1 MTVAEAGSEARPSIQ
16 VTGLPGGVCEVERN
30 VLLGRLQKAAR
41 DFLDGTE
48 TRELAISLTTPNV
61 VATPPHGNS
70 SKNSSDAASA
80 RDEADSAETFSPA
93 TPLYSWDRVILPGDL
108 RERIE
113 SAVEAIRHANRLFE
127 EWGLREIEP
136 FARAALNFHG
146 PPGTGKTLTAHAVA
160 DMLGRP
166 IIVAS
171 YAQIESKFLG
181 DGPKNAARLFEAA
194 EESGAVLFIDEADS
208 LLSARLTNAS
218 QGSERAANS
227 LTSQLLI
234 SLERFSGVVIF
245 ATNLL
250 DNYDRAFDTRVQH
263 IEFTLP
269 DEAARRQ
276 IWQKHLPARLPLAP
290 EVSIEELAQV
300 EGVCGRD
307 IRNAVI
313 MAATRTVRTGGDA
326 VTRDLL
332 LDSVERV
339 RKSQERKNDSQDGH
353 ELTDEDRSKI
363 LKQMKN
369 A

>member
-1 MTVAEAGSEARPSIQ
+1 MTVAEAGPDTRPSIQ
-16 VTGLPGGVCEVERN
+16 VTGLPSGVCEVERN

-41 DFLDGTE
+41 DFLDGTD
-48 TRELAISLTTPNV
+48 TSELAISVTTPNAV
-61 VATPPHGNS
+61 TSTPPGASTRNS
-70 SKNSSDAASA
+70 SK
-80 RDEADSAETFSPA
+80 ADQADDDTDQADTFSPVS
-93 TPLYSWDRVILPGDL
+93 PLYSWDRVILPGDL

-113 SAVEAIRHANRLFE
+113 AAIEAIRHSNRLFD

-208 LLSARLTNAS
+208 LLSARLTGAS

-263 IEFTLP
+263 IEFALP
-269 DEAARRQ
+269 DESARRE
-276 IWQKHLPARLPLAP
+276 IWKKHLPSQLPLAA
-290 EVSIEELAQV
+290 EVCVEELARV

-313 MAATRTVRTGGDA
+313 MAATRTVRDGGDT

-332 LDSVERV
+332 LDSVDRV
-339 RKSQERKNDSQDGH
+339 RKSQERKNGT
-353 ELTDEDRSKI
+353 ELTDEERSKI
-363 LKQMKN
+363 LDQVRN
-369 A
+369 T